1 MAKKKNNEITLLH
14 YKRLG
19 NFRLAMIVVMALFAA
34 TSLFMVIIHIVQQ
47 SVITLP
53 EWIFLFAFESTA
65 IVAGLILLRINVL
78 RKEIEVQTFA
88 VRDFFDKPTFI
99 YPEDMF
105 VESVKK
111 IGRVRGGHARGVMA
125 AINVKGLHS
134 DILNFYGPEAIR
146 EINSIVFAKIL
157 AHFDDLSRYRYG
169 FSYLD
174 SFLLYCKTNDP
185 AVFYAE
191 LEALSKDVQ
200 ATIREQGKIASIT
213 LLFGSYVLEKNDDFE
228 EAVKRAIAA
237 SRHNDTVRFSD
248 AVLQFSSDQMAADS
262 NEKDLPFEIM
272 RGMKEEQFQIFYQPK
287 FDLKTNRF
295 YGAEALV
302 RWNHPQRG
310 LLPPS
315 FFVPFSEKSGLVV
328 PMDHYIYSHVCQDI
342 AKWQKEHKRLV
353 KVSINISRRT
363 IYDDGLID
371 FLADEI
377 KTRNINPQSI
387 DMEVTES
394 LAAKDTAFLLQLVS
408 KIKGLGMST
417 SIDDF
422 GVGYSSF
429 NSLKR
434 LPFDTLKIDKSFVDD
449 IEVDEKS
456 RAIVNS
462 IIQVS
467 HNLGLVT
474 IAEGVETKG
483 QVELLRKMGCDAI
496 QGYYY
501 SRPLSNYEFQKFLSD
516 NPFEK
521 GGNAL

>member
-1 MAKKKNNEITLLH
+1 
-14 YKRLG
+14 
-19 NFRLAMIVVMALFAA
+19 
-34 TSLFMVIIHIVQQ
+34 
-47 SVITLP
+47 
-53 EWIFLFAFESTA
+53 
-65 IVAGLILLRINVL
+65 
-78 RKEIEVQTFA
+78 
-88 VRDFFDKPTFI
+88 
-99 YPEDMF
+99 
-105 VESVKK
+105 
-111 IGRVRGGHARGVMA
+111 
-125 AINVKGLHS
+125 
-134 DILNFYGPEAIR
+134 
-146 EINSIVFAKIL
+146 
-157 AHFDDLSRYRYG
+157 
-169 FSYLD
+169 
-174 SFLLYCKTNDP
+174 
-185 AVFYAE
+185 
-191 LEALSKDVQ
+191 
-200 ATIREQGKIASIT
+200 
-213 LLFGSYVLEKNDDFE
+213 
-228 EAVKRAIAA
+228 
-237 SRHNDTVRFSD
+237 
-248 AVLQFSSDQMAADS
+248 MAADT

-272 RGMKEEQFQIFYQPK
+272 RGMKEDQFQIFYQPK

-353 KVSINISRRT
+353 KVSINISRKT

-377 KTRNINPQSI
+377 KSRNIDPASI

-449 IEVDEKS
+449 IEVDQKS

-474 IAEGVETKG
+474 IAEGVETKE
-483 QVELLRKMGCDAI
+483 QVDLLRKMGCDAI

-521 GGNAL
+521 GGHAL